1 MDSELNWLDFEPYFP
16 DARGGLGRG
25 QGLAGGNGTVT
36 GKACPRGLY
45 GVFCEVA
52 SSFYVLWYL
61 TCFATQ

>member
-1 MDSELNWLDFEPYFP
+1 MDSELNWLDFEPYFS

-52 SSFYVLWYL
+52 SSFYVL
-61 TCFATQ
+61 